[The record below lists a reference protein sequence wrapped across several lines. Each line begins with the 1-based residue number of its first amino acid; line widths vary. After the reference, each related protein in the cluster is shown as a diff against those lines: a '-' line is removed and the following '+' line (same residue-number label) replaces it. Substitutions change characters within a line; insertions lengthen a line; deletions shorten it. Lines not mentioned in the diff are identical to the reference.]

1 MIMNRPLNMVLES
14 LDKSDR
20 VKVVLPNGI
29 YYEGKK
35 RKVQRDI
42 KRYNSD
48 LAVAKTETRY
58 TSVPFNI
65 NLCKEI
71 VIYVN

>member
-1 MIMNRPLNMVLES
+1 MNRPLNVVLES
-14 LDKSDR
+14 LDKSDC

-42 KRYNSD
+42 KLYNSG

-58 TSVPFNI
+58 TPLPFNI
-65 NLCKEI
+65 KLRKEI
-71 VIYVN
+71 IIYIS